1 MRLPKVSEMR
11 TYKDSQLSLLVNRVN
26 KEKDR
31 RVKEAA
37 KKSEAKKAVADLQAK
52 YGATKVK
59 QIAGV
64 MK

>member
-37 KKSEAKKAVADLQAK
+37 KKK
-52 YGATKVK
+52 
-59 QIAGV
+59 
-64 MK
+64 